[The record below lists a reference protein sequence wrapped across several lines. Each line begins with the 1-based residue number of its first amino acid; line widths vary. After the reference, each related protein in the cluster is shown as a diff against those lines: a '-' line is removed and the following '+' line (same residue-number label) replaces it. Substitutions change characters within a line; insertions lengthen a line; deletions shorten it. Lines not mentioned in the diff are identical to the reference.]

1 MEDEE
6 ADTRAINAQPWE
18 PPPGMVKRQCP
29 HCRCFFAAPATE
41 PETGLLCP
49 DCAAAG
55 TRTVLHRDAEPPHP
69 R

>member
-6 ADTRAINAQPWE
+6 ADARATNAQPWE

-29 HCRCFFAAPATE
+29 HCRYLFAARYADAA
-41 PETGLLCP
+41 LLCP
-49 DCAAAG
+49 DCTAKG
-55 TRTVLHRDAEPPHP
+55 TRPAADRSLTSPSR